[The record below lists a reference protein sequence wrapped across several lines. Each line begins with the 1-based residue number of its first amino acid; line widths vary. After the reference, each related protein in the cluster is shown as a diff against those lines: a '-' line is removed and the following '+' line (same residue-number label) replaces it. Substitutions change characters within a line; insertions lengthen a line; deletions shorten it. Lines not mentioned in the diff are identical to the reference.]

1 MIKKEF
7 NRFVKSVL
15 AGEKS
20 VKFRRAPTYN
30 PAAHPEKIEKRGEI
44 SSFSRHSAFRLRQAL
59 ADLHVSH
66 SRAVGVTL
74 TVPWQLSSYRV
85 VSGSLFHRPIDI
97 DRLYADYKAAF
108 NRFGVAFRRMFPN
121 SAAIFRHELQRRDV
135 PHCHLVIYFA
145 DIDLPYRAQD
155 VRSSDR
161 LLWIRE
167 KMYQLWQSAIK
178 FEFRGGSVEGFY
190 RRGIVCTYLDD
201 LPAIFRYIG
210 DHTSKHKQ
218 SQLGYR
224 GKQWGF
230 LNRSLLVCR
239 HFTRFDF
246 ADSHELV
253 LFQRCVTKLCRFVV
267 KSRCV
272 WSSDPRYDSKK
283 GGRVDLDYKPFGY
296 KLSNRRRLVSIQFV
310 DFNTTRRI
318 FDWII
323 QQRNQKVDLCVKE
336 KFG

>member
-7 NRFVKSVL
+7 NRYENRVY
-15 AGEKS
+15 AGERS
-20 VKFRRAPTYN
+20 VRFLRTPTYN
-30 PAAHPEKIEKRGEI
+30 PARHRDKLEKRGEI
-44 SSFSRHSAFRLRQAL
+44 DGFSRHSALRLRRAL
-59 ADLHVSH
+59 SELHLTH
-66 SRAVGVTL
+66 ARAVGVTL
-74 TVPWQLSSYRV
+74 TVPWQLSAFRTAQCSAFGWEFDEGLMY
-85 VSGSLFHRPIDI
+85 DE
-97 DRLYADYKAAF
+97 YKAAF
-108 NRFGVAFRRMFPN
+108 NRFGVSFRRMFPN
-121 SAAIFRHELQRRDV
+121 SAAIFRHELQRRKM
-135 PHCHLVIYFA
+135 PHAHLVVYFS
-145 DIDLPYRAQD
+145 DLDLPYRAQD
-155 VRSSDR
+155 VRSSDV

-167 KMYQLWQSAIK
+167 KMYGLWQAAIK

-190 RRGIVCTYLDD
+190 RRGVVCTYLED

-218 SQLGYR
+218 SQLGYK

-230 LNRSLLVCR
+230 INRSLLVCR

-267 KSRCV
+267 KFRNV
-272 WSSDPRYDSKK
+272 WGCDKRWDPEK
-283 GGRVDLDYKPFGY
+283 GGRIDLDYKPFGY

-323 QQRNQKVDLCVKE
+323 QQRNQKEVSD
-336 KFG
+336 GR